1 VAKPNL
7 VILAAGGANL
17 AIATAKF
24 CAWAYTG
31 SSAMLT
37 EAIHSLVDTGD
48 QALLLLGE
56 KRGEKAPDSSHPF
69 GYGLEVYF
77 WSFVVALMIFALGG
91 AVSIYEG
98 LHKLQHPSPI
108 EKPWVNFLVLGVSL
122 LFEGASLLLAFR
134 TFNKTR
140 KPGRGVLASVRRS
153 KDPAVFTV
161 VLEDSAALAG
171 LSIALL
177 GVAGAS
183 LFNLPWADGAA
194 SIAIGLLLIS
204 VATLLAYETRSLLTG
219 EAASD
224 DLVREIRR
232 ALESHAAVTG
242 VTEVLTLQ
250 LGPKHILVV
259 ACLRLEPAGEVN
271 VTASQVIDAVR
282 SCDARIGRVFLS
294 PPQGAMGRLGS

>member
-1 VAKPNL
+1 MAKSSV

-17 AIATAKF
+17 AIAAAKF

-37 EAIHSLVDTGD
+37 EAIHSMVDTGD

-56 KRGEKAPDSSHPF
+56 KRGDKSPDASHPF

-98 LHKLQHPSPI
+98 VHKLQTPSPM
-108 EKPWVNFLVLGVSL
+108 EKPWVNFLVLGLSL
-122 LFEGASLLLAFR
+122 LFEGASLMVAFR
-134 TFNKTR
+134 AFNKTR

-153 KDPAVFTV
+153 KDPTVFTV

-194 SIAIGLLLIS
+194 SIGIGLLLIS

-224 DLVREIRR
+224 DLVQHIRQT
-232 ALESHAAVTG
+232 LERQAAVTE

-259 ACLRLEPAGEVN
+259 VCLHLAPSGAVS
-271 VTASQVIDAVR
+271 VAASQVIDAVK

-294 PPQGAMGRLGS
+294 PPQALPRA

>member
-1 VAKPNL
+1 VAKLNL
-7 VILAAGGANL
+7 VVLAAGGANL
-17 AIATAKF
+17 AIAAAKF
-24 CAWAYTG
+24 CAWGYTG

-56 KRGEKAPDSSHPF
+56 NRGAKAPDASHPF

-108 EKPWVNFLVLGVSL
+108 ERPWVNFLVLGVSL
-122 LFEGASLLLAFR
+122 LFEGASLLVAFR
-134 TFNKTR
+134 AFNRTR
-140 KPGRGVLASVRRS
+140 KPGHGVLSSVRRS
-153 KDPAVFTV
+153 KDPTVFTV

-183 LFNLPWADGAA
+183 LLNLPWADGAA

-224 DLVREIRR
+224 DLVRHIRQT
-232 ALESHAAVTG
+232 LERHAAVTE

-259 ACLRLEPAGEVN
+259 VCLHLEPAGEVN
-271 VTASQVIDAVR
+271 VAATQVIDAVKF
-282 SCDARIGRVFLS
+282 CDARIGRVFLS
-294 PPQGAMGRLGS
+294 PPQSLLRG